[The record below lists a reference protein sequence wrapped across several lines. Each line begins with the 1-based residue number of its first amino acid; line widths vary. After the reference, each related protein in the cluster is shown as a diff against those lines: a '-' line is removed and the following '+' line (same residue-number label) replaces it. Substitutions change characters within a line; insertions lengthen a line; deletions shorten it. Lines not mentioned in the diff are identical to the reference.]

1 MTTLLVQTEMNNSI
15 AQGLDQLNNL
25 NQQVFDYWYSE
36 LFDENDDPVMEKWT
50 DQTLNEIEK
59 DVMYNSSADWK
70 MTKDLYTEITKSESI
85 MNLTES
91 QFDQLKESYA
101 YMIVDDMDMKT
112 LVQLGIDSI
121 VENLKSYDQDELRD
135 EIVELYDE
143 EVLDNLLQE
152 VITEGW
158 TND

>member
-59 DVMYNSSADWK
+59 DVMYNSSAD
-70 MTKDLYTEITKSESI
+70 
-85 MNLTES
+85 
-91 QFDQLKESYA
+91 
-101 YMIVDDMDMKT
+101 
-112 LVQLGIDSI
+112 
-121 VENLKSYDQDELRD
+121 
-135 EIVELYDE
+135 
-143 EVLDNLLQE
+143 
-152 VITEGW
+152 
-158 TND
+158 